1 MIKSI
6 LYLQLLLLLMVNLQL
21 TAADSKLSQVDK
33 AKFKKARELTKKSLK
48 NKKESSVDSILASVN
63 GIPISLSDVLYESRR
78 TEARLG
84 MVYSG
89 QQQYDEVI
97 KLRKQILEDI
107 VIRKLV
113 LAEYNKKPF
122 KIPPQY
128 TETLL
133 DELME
138 SYGCNSREE
147 LAERAV
153 KTGTSLAELTR
164 KAREKIIIQVMI
176 NSFYFNHVN
185 VTPRELFDYYQ
196 KNIADFSSPA
206 QFRLQLFF
214 LRKDKPDLQK
224 LLKSITS
231 DLKSNNLK
239 IFTSLVVLHSDGPN
253 ATHGGDVG
261 WIEQQRLRPEFAIA
275 LKGKNTGAIV
285 GPIKT
290 DEGIYFLALPELK
303 SSTVST
309 FRQVLPQLREKI
321 MAKRRHLAFDKY
333 AAELKENS
341 VVRYYY

>member
-1 MIKSI
+1 MIKSM
-6 LYLQLLLLLMVNLQL
+6 LYLQLLLLFTVNLQL
-21 TAADSKLSQVDK
+21 PAAVSKLSQADK
-33 AKFKKARELTKKSLK
+33 VKLQKARELTKRSLK
-48 NKKESSVDSILASVN
+48 NKKESNVDSILASVN
-63 GIPISLSDVLYESRR
+63 GTPISLSDVLYESRR

-107 VIRKLV
+107 VVRKLV
-113 LAEYNKKPF
+113 LAEYNKRPF
-122 KIPPQY
+122 EIPKQY

-138 SYGCNSREE
+138 SYGCGSREE

-164 KAREKIIIQVMI
+164 KASEKIIIQVMI

-185 VTPRELFDYYQ
+185 VTPRELFEYYQ
-196 KNIADFSSPA
+196 KNLPDFSSPA

-214 LRKDKPDLQK
+214 LRKDKKDLQN
-224 LLKSITS
+224 LLKSISS
-231 DLKSNNLK
+231 DLKSNNHK

-253 ATHGGDVG
+253 ATQGGDVG
-261 WIEQQRLRPEFAIA
+261 WIEQKRLRPEFSAA
-275 LKGKNTGAIV
+275 LKGKKAGAIV
-285 GPIKT
+285 GPVAT

-303 SSTVST
+303 PGKTST

-321 MAKRRHLAFDKY
+321 MAKRRRLAFDKY
-333 AAELKENS
+333 TAELKKNS
-341 VVRYYY
+341 VIRYYY